1 MPFKSLGLSDPL
13 VKGILA
19 TGYTAPT
26 QIQAEAIPAAIEGRD
41 IIACAQTGT
50 GKTAAF
56 VLPIL
61 NRLCHEPRSK
71 KPVIKALILTP
82 TRELAVQIETALK
95 GYGRFTQIKSLT
107 VYGGVSIQTQLKAL
121 QKGVDIVVAT
131 PGRLM
136 DHMNRKSLDLRS
148 IEVLVLDE
156 ADRMFDMGFIN
167 DVRKIVGTMPKKRQT
182 LLFSATMSD
191 DIKALTTSIQVDPKI
206 IVVGQQR
213 NPIETITQ
221 HVYHVKAEQKT
232 DLLVHMLNDG
242 EMNSVLVFSR
252 TKRGAD
258 KIARRLDHAGVKTV
272 TVHSDKSQSQRMKA
286 MEGFRAGKFQVMV
299 ATDVAARGIDISG
312 ISHVVNFDVPAYA
325 EDYIHRIGRTGRA
338 EATGDAITFVSDDE
352 KDYIKK
358 IERFISKKFKFE
370 TYPGFDYAGFTPA
383 TSEAGI
389 KSYALPKM
397 AWSGK
402 KGGGGGGRKS
412 FGGGRPGGG
421 AGGASRRPGA
431 RRK

>member
-61 NRLCHEPRSK
+61 NRLSHEARSK

-82 TRELAVQIETALK
+82 TRELAVQIEAALK

-131 PGRLM
+131 PGRLL
-136 DHMNRKSLDLRS
+136 DHMNRKSLDLRN

-191 DIKALTTSIQVDPKI
+191 DIKALTTSIQVDPKV

-272 TVHSDKSQSQRMKA
+272 TVHSDKTQSQRMKA

-312 ISHVVNFDVPAYA
+312 ISHVINFDVPAYA

-352 KDYIKK
+352 KDHIKK

-370 TYPGFDYAGFTPA
+370 IYPGFDYAGFTPA

-412 FGGGRPGGG
+412 FGGGRPGG
-421 AGGASRRPGA
+421 RPGG

>member
-1 MPFKSLGLSDPL
+1 
-13 VKGILA
+13 
-19 TGYTAPT
+19 
-26 QIQAEAIPAAIEGRD
+26 
-41 IIACAQTGT
+41 
-50 GKTAAF
+50 
-56 VLPIL
+56 
-61 NRLCHEPRSK
+61 
-71 KPVIKALILTP
+71 
-82 TRELAVQIETALK
+82 
-95 GYGRFTQIKSLT
+95 
-107 VYGGVSIQTQLKAL
+107 
-121 QKGVDIVVAT
+121 
-131 PGRLM
+131 
-136 DHMNRKSLDLRS
+136 MNRKSLDLRS

-352 KDYIKK
+352 KDHIKK

-402 KGGGGGGRKS
+402 KGGGGGRKS